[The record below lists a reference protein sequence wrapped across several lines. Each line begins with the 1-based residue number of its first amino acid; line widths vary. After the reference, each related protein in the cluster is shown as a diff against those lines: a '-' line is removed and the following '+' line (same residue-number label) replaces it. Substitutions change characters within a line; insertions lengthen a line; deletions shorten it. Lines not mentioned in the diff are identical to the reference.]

1 MSSTIGTA
9 PVDSVVNSI
18 TAVVGP
24 DWGNPRARVYIAVEM
39 QQLRQAVAE
48 LSEELKWEREV
59 NRRVL
64 EVFKAGFGIK
74 TDA

>member
-1 MSSTIGTA
+1 MSSTVETA
-9 PVDSVVNSI
+9 SVDTVVNSI
-18 TAVVGP
+18 TTIVGP
-24 DWGNPRARVYIAVEM
+24 DWNNSRARVYIAVEV
-39 QQLRQAVAE
+39 QQLRQAVAK

-64 EVFKAGFGIK
+64 EVFKVSFGIK